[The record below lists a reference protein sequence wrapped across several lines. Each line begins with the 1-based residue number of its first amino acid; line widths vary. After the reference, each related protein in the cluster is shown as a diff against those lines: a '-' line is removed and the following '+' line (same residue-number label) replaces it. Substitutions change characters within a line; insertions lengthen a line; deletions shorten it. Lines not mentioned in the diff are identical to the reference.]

1 MCLLSI
7 FLIRNALHIHGTLR
21 TVKGRKL
28 EQHYCILCHCFYIE
42 FLRIDNLAY
51 VPVVTLQ
58 HYLILNRNDF
68 GAVCIKLVL
77 CILVHIVAR
86 ALAAL
91 FLEGSVEEKFFL
103 KPEERAQGKT
113 APWAFKLKKVTLLG
127 NISDDILTGFC
138 LDITTPMLTQQF
150 RQDLVKVIKKHKGK
164 IPLTLYLFDP
174 GTRYR
179 IQFYSKKFQVAVTSE
194 FIRDLRAIGIDKYE
208 VTRK

>member
-1 MCLLSI
+1 MQYMQP
-7 FLIRNALHIHGTLR
+7 H
-21 TVKGRKL
+21 
-28 EQHYCILCHCFYIE
+28 
-42 FLRIDNLAY
+42 
-51 VPVVTLQ
+51 
-58 HYLILNRNDF
+58 
-68 GAVCIKLVL
+68 
-77 CILVHIVAR
+77 
-86 ALAAL
+86 AAL